1 MKRNLAIQILCPL
14 FLLIGAGNICQ
25 AQELEGKFRI
35 RWRLNNIPDSVRGVM
50 YVFNPTMTASKAI
63 ADFPLQNGEMIYEDT
78 ISQPK
83 HLKFFGWA
91 KDFPNWTLDLWV
103 DRGGWI
109 DIQGK
114 DKWLHQWMITTNI
127 SQQKEAL
134 SYAAC
139 TADETDECLQMDEK
153 CQVHDSLFWDRWH
166 KLNYR
171 SVRKTFEYMKTTPVT
186 EVWIDQFLEKAW
198 NTTENP
204 DSLRS
209 FRPVFQQLYA
219 RMPAEWQKTEKGKL
233 IESYAFPAPTVEEGD
248 DMADGLLYD
257 AEGESHHL
265 SELQGRYILLDFW
278 SIYCGPCRM
287 SEPEME
293 EIVHL
298 YGDKLALVGISND
311 EKISWSKFLKEHKMP
326 GYQWKEPKNG
336 GRSLASRYKA
346 GGIPHFVLI
355 SPEGKILK
363 MWTGYRKGILKS
375 KLKKFISEDTIQ

>member
-1 MKRNLAIQILCPL
+1 MKINLSILRLCCL
-14 FLLIGAGNICQ
+14 FLLIGMGSICQ

-35 RWRLNNIPDSVRGVM
+35 RWRLNNIPDSVRGVI
-50 YVFNPTMTASKAI
+50 YVFSPTMTASKAI

-83 HLKFFGWA
+83 HLRFFGWA

-103 DRGGWI
+103 DQGGWI

-114 DKWLHQWMITTNI
+114 DKWLHQWTITTNI
-127 SQQKEAL
+127 PQQKEAL

-139 TADETDECLQMDEK
+139 VADETDEYLRIDEK
-153 CQVHDSLFWDRWH
+153 SQVRDSLSMLD
-166 KLNYR
+166 YR
-171 SVRKTFEYMKTTPVT
+171 SARKTFEYMKTAPVT

-198 NTTENP
+198 YTTESP

-209 FRPVFQQLYA
+209 FRPVFQQLYS
-219 RMPAEWQKTEKGKL
+219 RIPAEWQETKKGKL

-248 DMADGLLYD
+248 DMVDGLLYD
-257 AEGESHHL
+257 AEGKSHHL
-265 SELQGRYILLDFW
+265 SQLKGRYILMDFC
-278 SIYCGPCRM
+278 SIYCGACRM

-326 GYQWKEPKNG
+326 GYQWNEPECG

-346 GGIPHFVLI
+346 GGVPHYVLI
-355 SPEGKILK
+355 SPEGKILT
-363 MWTGYRKGILKS
+363 MWTGYNKGVLKS
-375 KLKKFISEDTIQ
+375 RLEKFIPIEPKQ

>member
-35 RWRLNNIPDSVRGVM
+35 HCA
-50 YVFNPTMTASKAI
+50 VF
-63 ADFPLQNGEMIYEDT
+63 
-78 ISQPK
+78 
-83 HLKFFGWA
+83 
-91 KDFPNWTLDLWV
+91 V
-103 DRGGWI
+103 
-109 DIQGK
+109 
-114 DKWLHQWMITTNI
+114 
-127 SQQKEAL
+127 
-134 SYAAC
+134 
-139 TADETDECLQMDEK
+139 
-153 CQVHDSLFWDRWH
+153 LF
-166 KLNYR
+166 
-171 SVRKTFEYMKTTPVT
+171 S
-186 EVWIDQFLEKAW
+186 
-198 NTTENP
+198 
-204 DSLRS
+204 SS
-209 FRPVFQQLYA
+209 
-219 RMPAEWQKTEKGKL
+219 EWQETEKGKL

-293 EIVHL
+293 EIAHL

-311 EKISWSKFLKEHKMP
+311 EKTSWSKFLKEHKMP

-355 SPEGKILK
+355 SPEGIIKPEAS
-363 MWTGYRKGILKS
+363 R
-375 KLKKFISEDTIQ
+375 ISY

>member
-103 DRGGWI
+103 DREGWI

-114 DKWLHQWMITTNI
+114 DKWLHQWTITTNI
-127 SQQKEAL
+127 PQQKEAL

-153 CQVHDSLFWDRWH
+153 CQVHDSLFGTAGI
-166 KLNYR
+166 
-171 SVRKTFEYMKTTPVT
+171 SSITGV
-186 EVWIDQFLEKAW
+186 LEK
-198 NTTENP
+198 P
-204 DSLRS
+204 
-209 FRPVFQQLYA
+209 
-219 RMPAEWQKTEKGKL
+219 
-233 IESYAFPAPTVEEGD
+233 
-248 DMADGLLYD
+248 
-257 AEGESHHL
+257 
-265 SELQGRYILLDFW
+265 
-278 SIYCGPCRM
+278 
-287 SEPEME
+287 
-293 EIVHL
+293 
-298 YGDKLALVGISND
+298 SN
-311 EKISWSKFLKEHKMP
+311 I
-326 GYQWKEPKNG
+326 
-336 GRSLASRYKA
+336 
-346 GGIPHFVLI
+346 
-355 SPEGKILK
+355 
-363 MWTGYRKGILKS
+363 
-375 KLKKFISEDTIQ
+375 

>member
-127 SQQKEAL
+127 PQQKEAL

-186 EVWIDQFLEKAW
+186 EVWIDQFLEKPGIQPKIRIHCAVFVLFSSSCMHVCRPNGRKRRKENSLSHMPSLLRLW
-198 NTTENP
+198 KKETIWLMVYYMTLKENP
-204 DSLRS
+204 
-209 FRPVFQQLYA
+209 VIYQNC
-219 RMPAEWQKTEKGKL
+219 K
-233 IESYAFPAPTVEEGD
+233 
-248 DMADGLLYD
+248 ADTSCWISGVSTAALAACLNRKWKR
-257 AEGESHHL
+257 L
-265 SELQGRYILLDFW
+265 
-278 SIYCGPCRM
+278 SIYM
-287 SEPEME
+287 A
-293 EIVHL
+293 I
-298 YGDKLALVGISND
+298 N
-311 EKISWSKFLKEHKMP
+311 
-326 GYQWKEPKNG
+326 
-336 GRSLASRYKA
+336 
-346 GGIPHFVLI
+346 
-355 SPEGKILK
+355 
-363 MWTGYRKGILKS
+363 
-375 KLKKFISEDTIQ
+375 

>member
-1 MKRNLAIQILCPL
+1 
-14 FLLIGAGNICQ
+14 
-25 AQELEGKFRI
+25 
-35 RWRLNNIPDSVRGVM
+35 
-50 YVFNPTMTASKAI
+50 
-63 ADFPLQNGEMIYEDT
+63 
-78 ISQPK
+78 
-83 HLKFFGWA
+83 
-91 KDFPNWTLDLWV
+91 
-103 DRGGWI
+103 
-109 DIQGK
+109 
-114 DKWLHQWMITTNI
+114 
-127 SQQKEAL
+127 
-134 SYAAC
+134 
-139 TADETDECLQMDEK
+139 
-153 CQVHDSLFWDRWH
+153 
-166 KLNYR
+166 
-171 SVRKTFEYMKTTPVT
+171 MKTTPVT

-219 RMPAEWQKTEKGKL
+219 RMPAEWQETEKGKL

-298 YGDKLALVGISND
+298 YGDKLTLVGISND
-311 EKISWSKFLKEHKMP
+311 EKISWNKFLKEHKMP
-326 GYQWKEPKNG
+326 GYQWNEPKNG
-336 GRSLASRYKA
+336 GRSLASRYKV
-346 GGIPHFVLI
+346 GSIPHFVLI

-375 KLKKFISEDTIQ
+375 KLKKFISEDTIHSTRQEV